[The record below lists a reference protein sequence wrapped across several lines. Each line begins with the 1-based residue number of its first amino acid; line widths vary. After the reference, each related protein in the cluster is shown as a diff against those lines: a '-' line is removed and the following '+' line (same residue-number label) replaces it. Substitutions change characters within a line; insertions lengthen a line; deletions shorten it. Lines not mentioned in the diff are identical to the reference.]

1 MCLIVVVEAPAAE
14 REQLETAARAASA
27 NGLRVTVD
35 HALRWPWARQRPI
48 RASISE
54 DATCACSLLADD
66 ADWNAAVWAMRP
78 DVLEPLGR
86 ALEVLATQGPSV
98 LAVQALW
105 LGEGSREEVRVSASE
120 LANLAK
126 RSQIGTRTRYL
137 VERAVQ
143 Q

>member
-1 MCLIVVVEAPAAE
+1 MCLIVAVEVSAAE
-14 REQLETAARAASA
+14 REQLERAARAASA
-27 NGLRVTVD
+27 NGLCVTVD
-35 HALRWPWARQRPI
+35 HSVRWPWARQRPV

-54 DATCACSLLADD
+54 DATCACSLLSDD

-86 ALEVLATQGPSV
+86 TLELLAAQGPPV
-98 LAVQALW
+98 IAVQALW
-105 LGEGSREEVRVSASE
+105 VGERPREETRVSVSE
-120 LANLAK
+120 LANLAR
-126 RSQIGTRTRYL
+126 RSQLGTRTRYV